1 MSPIGDTGRSPVGS
15 FSRFADGS
23 RTFWLVQCNTFC
35 PLSRSVGQGFIEQQT
50 KPSSVTIGALS
61 DVPAERVRGHPG
73 PVNDFIGMRVYVWA
87 INNAKEDVV
96 VFMLDQRRAHPDSV
110 RPLKRWLYGAV
121 EPHFLSKPAMSPLY
135 SCLPGRG
142 MATAGVGPEASGVIF
157 RGGAL
162 LEKEVAPGIEDEH
175 GKSSMEPSVRM
186 CPLLFG
192 GAEGAIVII
201 HEEKRGGH
209 KLRERNDG

>member
-1 MSPIGDTGRSPVGS
+1 MGVVQPFRRGFENAGS
-15 FSRFADGS
+15 
-23 RTFWLVQCNTFC
+23 LQCNTFC
-35 PLSRSVGQGFIEQQT
+35 PLSRSVGQGLIEQQT
-50 KPSSVTIGALS
+50 KPSSVTIGVLS
-61 DVPAERVRGHPG
+61 DVPAERIRGHPG
-73 PVNDFIGMRVYVWA
+73 PVNDFIGMRVYVWT

-96 VFMLDQRRAHPDSV
+96 VFVLDQRRAHPDAV

-121 EPHFLSKPAMSPLY
+121 DPQFLSKPAMSPLY
-135 SCLPGRG
+135 SCLSGGG
-142 MATAGVGPEASGVIF
+142 MTTAGVGPEASGVIF
-157 RGGAL
+157 RGRAL

-201 HEEKRGGH
+201 HEEKGGGH
-209 KLRERNDG
+209 KLRERNGG